1 MPRAST
7 PQSERLPTASSATER
22 PVKRERES
30 GGKDKGKSAED
41 IGMYLDR
48 FLEDVNDL
56 PSELQARQTYSV
68 TAFVVCAN
76 VPSAQIQVDSRAR

>member
-1 MPRAST
+1 MPRTMT
-7 PQSERLPTASSATER
+7 PQSDRLPTASSASDR

-30 GGKDKGKSAED
+30 SGKDKGKSAED

-56 PSELQARQTYSV
+56 PSELQVIYAL
-68 TAFVVCAN
+68 
-76 VPSAQIQVDSRAR
+76 

>member
-7 PQSERLPTASSATER
+7 PQSERQPTASSATER

-30 GGKDKGKSAED
+30 GGKDKGKSAVD

-56 PSELQARQTYSV
+56 PSELQV
-68 TAFVVCAN
+68 TNAV
-76 VPSAQIQVDSRAR
+76 

>member
-7 PQSERLPTASSATER
+7 PQSERQPTASSATER
-22 PVKRERES
+22 PVKRERKS

-41 IGMYLDR
+41 IGIYLDW

-56 PSELQARQTYSV
+56 PSELQV
-68 TAFVVCAN
+68 TIAV
-76 VPSAQIQVDSRAR
+76 